1 MGPADPQAVILTERL
16 ELRPL
21 HVEDAEE
28 LVTMLDD
35 ERLHEFIGGRP
46 ATLAELSE
54 RYVQLVAG
62 SGDPHELWL
71 NWTVRLRSDAQ
82 AVGTMQATLVDE
94 DGRWSAAMA
103 WVIGLDWQGQ
113 GFASEAARA
122 LVDWLRG
129 QGMQAIEAHIH
140 PEHHASARVAAS
152 AGLQPTAAMVDG
164 EQVWRLP

>member
-1 MGPADPQAVILTERL
+1 MGPVDPQAVILTERL

-21 HVEDAEE
+21 QVEDAEE
-28 LVTMLDD
+28 LVTVLAD

-46 ATLAELSE
+46 ATLAELRE

-62 SGDPHELWL
+62 SGDPGELWL
-71 NWTVRLRSDAQ
+71 NWTVRLRTDAQ

-94 DGRWSAAMA
+94 GSRWSAAVA
-103 WVIGLDWQGQ
+103 WVIGLDFQGQ
-113 GFASEAARA
+113 GLASEAARA

-129 QGMQAIEAHIH
+129 QGIQAIEAHIH
-140 PEHHASARVAAS
+140 PEHQASARVAAS